1 MPLKKRV
8 IAHLS
13 DGSRLTFVLE
23 QWTERGV
30 EVSSPS
36 FGKATFQ
43 PTAIMRM
50 EFQAYLAQADVKTVY
65 RVKTGDTLN
74 SIARKNNSSVQA
86 ILRANPPLPSSRV
99 KVGQQLIIPKT
110 P

>member
-1 MPLKKRV
+1 
-8 IAHLS
+8 
-13 DGSRLTFVLE
+13 
-23 QWTERGV
+23 
-30 EVSSPS
+30 
-36 FGKATFQ
+36 
-43 PTAIMRM
+43 MRM
-50 EFQAYLAQADVKTVY
+50 EFQAYLAQPDVKTVY

-99 KVGQQLIIPKT
+99 KVGQQLIIPKN